1 MNRRILLLI
10 TMLVAA
16 LQMNAQ
22 IDDEYKMEVGAG
34 VGMVGYLG
42 DYNDNIAKCMQPS
55 GMVVLRRNFNPYMS
69 LRLTGTLGK
78 LKGSYKDEK
87 TYYPE
92 NAEYSFNRSM
102 VDVNIVYEYNFWPYG
117 TGFDYRGA
125 KRFTPYIYIG
135 LGGTYVSS
143 NSNNVLAM
151 NIPLGLGVKY
161 KVTERLNVG
170 LDWGIHFALSDKLD
184 GVVDPYSVRSS
195 GAFKNKDA
203 FTTLQL
209 SLTYSFAAK
218 CKTCNKD

>member
-1 MNRRILLLI
+1 MRRILLLI

-22 IDDEYKMEVGAG
+22 IDDEYRMEVG
-34 VGMVGYLG
+34 VGTGLVGYLG
-42 DYNDNIAKCMQPS
+42 DYNSNITKCLQPS
-55 GMVVLRRNFNPYMS
+55 GALVLRRNFNPYMG
-69 LRLTGTLGK
+69 LKLTGTVGK

-92 NAEYSFNRSM
+92 NTEYSFSRSI
-102 VDVNIVYEYNFWPYG
+102 VDVSVSYEYNFWPYG

-125 KRFTPYIYIG
+125 QRFTPYIYIG
-135 LGGTYVSS
+135 LGGTYVTGD
-143 NSNNVLAM
+143 SNNTFAM

-161 KVTERLNVG
+161 KIAERLNLG
-170 LDWGIHFALSDKLD
+170 LEWGIHFAMSDKLD
-184 GVVDPYSVRSS
+184 GVVDPYTIKSS

>member
-1 MNRRILLLI
+1 MLI
-10 TMLVAA
+10 AA

-55 GMVVLRRNFNPYMS
+55 GMVVLIRNFKPYMG
-69 LRLTGTLGK
+69 LRRTGTLGK

-92 NAEYSFNRSM
+92 HAEYSFNRSM

-135 LGGTYVSS
+135 LGGTYVSG

-161 KVTERLNVG
+161 KVAERLNVG

>member
-55 GMVVLRRNFNPYMS
+55 GMVVLRRNFNPYMG

-102 VDVNIVYEYNFWPYG
+102 VDVNIVY
-117 TGFDYRGA
+117 
-125 KRFTPYIYIG
+125 
-135 LGGTYVSS
+135 
-143 NSNNVLAM
+143 
-151 NIPLGLGVKY
+151 
-161 KVTERLNVG
+161 
-170 LDWGIHFALSDKLD
+170 
-184 GVVDPYSVRSS
+184 
-195 GAFKNKDA
+195 
-203 FTTLQL
+203 
-209 SLTYSFAAK
+209 
-218 CKTCNKD
+218 

>member
-34 VGMVGYLG
+34 GGMVGYLG

-55 GMVVLRRNFNPYMS
+55 GMVVLRRNFNPYMG

-135 LGGTYVSS
+135 LGGTYVSG

-151 NIPLGLGVKY
+151 NITLGLGVKY

>member
-55 GMVVLRRNFNPYMS
+55 GMVVLRRNFNPY
-69 LRLTGTLGK
+69 
-78 LKGSYKDEK
+78 
-87 TYYPE
+87 
-92 NAEYSFNRSM
+92 
-102 VDVNIVYEYNFWPYG
+102 I

-135 LGGTYVSS
+135 LGGTYVSG

>member
-16 LQMNAQ
+16 FQMNAQ

-55 GMVVLRRNFNPYMS
+55 GMVVLRRNFNPYMG

-92 NAEYSFNRSM
+92 HAEYSFNRSM

-135 LGGTYVSS
+135 LGGTYVSG

>member
-10 TMLVAA
+10 TMLIAA

-55 GMVVLRRNFNPYMS
+55 GMVVLRRNFNPYMG

-92 NAEYSFNRSM
+92 HAEYSFNRSM

-135 LGGTYVSS
+135 LGGTYVSG

-161 KVTERLNVG
+161 KVTERLNVC

>member
-10 TMLVAA
+10 TMLIAA

-22 IDDEYKMEVGAG
+22 IDDEYKMEVGVG

-55 GMVVLRRNFNPYMS
+55 GMVVLRRNFNPYMG

-92 NAEYSFNRSM
+92 HAEYSFNRSM

-135 LGGTYVSS
+135 LGGTYVSG

>member
-1 MNRRILLLI
+1 
-10 TMLVAA
+10 MLVAA

-22 IDDEYKMEVGAG
+22 IDDEYRMEVG
-34 VGMVGYLG
+34 VGTGLVGYLG
-42 DYNDNIAKCMQPS
+42 DYNSNITKCLQPS
-55 GMVVLRRNFNPYMS
+55 GAVVLRRNFNPYMG
-69 LRLTGTLGK
+69 LKLTGTVGK

-92 NAEYSFNRSM
+92 NTEYSFRRSM
-102 VDVNIVYEYNFWPYG
+102 VDVSVSYEYNFWPYG

-125 KRFTPYIYIG
+125 QRFTPYIYIG
-135 LGGTYVSS
+135 LGGTYVTGD
-143 NSNNVLAM
+143 SNNTFAM

-161 KVTERLNVG
+161 KIAERLNLG
-170 LDWGIHFALSDKLD
+170 LEWGIHFAMSDKLD
-184 GVVDPYSVRSS
+184 GVVDPYTIKSS

-203 FTTLQL
+203 FITLQL